1 MKFFALIIFSYIGVI
16 GCGPSY
22 IPNSLSESDSTSFAS
37 FEQFPTNPSQEL
49 TPGSLCQRPDAYRYP
64 EHIKYCE
71 RDVSSRDKARIIE
84 SYDEALGFNIRSLKR
99 SDFKIDHYIS
109 LCIGGSNSS
118 NNLWPQHRSVYELTD
133 PIESKLCVLLQRGTI
148 SQQYAVDTLKHVKNN
163 LDDAL
168 RVDEEL
174 DDEI

>member
-1 MKFFALIIFSYIGVI
+1 MKYFAILWLSYLGLL
-16 GCGPSY
+16 GCGPDYLSH
-22 IPNSLSESDSTSFAS
+22 SESGSSFSGNAS
-37 FEQFPTNPSQEL
+37 YEQYPTIPSQEL
-49 TPGSLCQRPDAYRYP
+49 TPGSLCQRPDSYRYP

-84 SYDEALGFNIRSLKR
+84 SYDQALGFNIRSLNR

-109 LCIGGSNSS
+109 LCVGGSNKS

-133 PIESKLCVLLQRGTI
+133 PIESKLCVLLQRGEI
-148 SQQYAVDTLKHVKNN
+148 SQAFAVDTLKHVKNN

-168 RVDEEL
+168 RVNEEL
-174 DDEI
+174 DDQI